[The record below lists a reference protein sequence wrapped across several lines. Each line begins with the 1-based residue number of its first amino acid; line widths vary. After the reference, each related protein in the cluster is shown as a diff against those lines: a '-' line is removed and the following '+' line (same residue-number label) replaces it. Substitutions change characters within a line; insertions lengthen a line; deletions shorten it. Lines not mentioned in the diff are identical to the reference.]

1 LCFFYNDAGKADS
14 RMLPPGKGFRLVG
27 ALLLG
32 VGCSSGA
39 GPAAAPLPGEADRVL
54 FIGNS
59 LTEANELPLL
69 VEALSLA
76 GGRPLQA
83 ESVTFGGVSLEDHW
97 ARGTQQRIA
106 SGGWRFVVL
115 QQGPSALP
123 ESRANLREWTRRF
136 DAEIRRAGGRT
147 ALYMVWPESFRR
159 EAFPDVSESYR
170 LAAQDVGGILLPAG
184 DAWQA
189 AWRQEASLPLY
200 GSDGFHPSPTG
211 SYLAALTIYAGLTGG
226 SPLGMPRSLRL
237 RSGRTLEVDSA
248 LALTLQSAAAEAL
261 AAR

>member
-1 LCFFYNDAGKADS
+1 
-14 RMLPPGKGFRLVG
+14 MLRAHSTFRLVA

-32 VGCSSGA
+32 AGCSSGP
-39 GPAAAPLPGEADRVL
+39 GPAAATLPAGADRVL

-59 LTEANELPLL
+59 LTEANNLPLL
-69 VEALSLA
+69 VEALSVA
-76 GGRPLQA
+76 GGRPLRA
-83 ESVTFGGVSLEDHW
+83 ESVTLGGVSLEDHW
-97 ARGTQQRIA
+97 GRGTQQTIA
-106 SGGWRFVVL
+106 AGGWRFVVL

-136 DAEIRRAGGRT
+136 DAEIRRIGGRT
-147 ALYMVWPESFRR
+147 ALYMVWPESFRP
-159 EAFPDVSESYR
+159 EAFPDVSASYR

-189 AWRQEASLPLY
+189 AWRRDPSLPLY
-200 GSDGFHPSPTG
+200 GPDGFHPSLAG

-226 SPLGMPRSLRL
+226 SPVGLPRELRL
-237 RSGRTLEVDSA
+237 RDGRTVQVDAS
-248 LALTLQSAAAEAL
+248 LAPTLQAAAEEAL

>member
-1 LCFFYNDAGKADS
+1 MLRS
-14 RMLPPGKGFRLVG
+14 RNAPRLAA

-32 VGCSSGA
+32 AGCSSGP
-39 GPAAAPLPGEADRVL
+39 GPAAATLPGGADRVL

-59 LTEANELPLL
+59 LTEANDLPLL
-69 VEALSLA
+69 VEALSIA

-83 ESVTFGGVSLEDHW
+83 ESATLGGASLEDQW
-97 ARGTQQRIA
+97 GRGTQQRIA
-106 SGGWRFVVL
+106 AGGWRFVVL

-136 DAEIRRAGGRT
+136 DAEIRSAGART

-189 AWRQEASLPLY
+189 AWQRQPSLALY
-200 GSDGFHPSPTG
+200 GPDGFHPSLAG
-211 SYLAALTIYAGLTGG
+211 SYLAALTIYGGLTGG
-226 SPLGMPRSLRL
+226 SPVGLPRRLTLRG
-237 RSGRTLEVDSA
+237 GRTVEVDASA
-248 LALTLQSAAAEAL
+248 VPTLQAAAEEAL
-261 AAR
+261 AAAR